1 MDVGRTSLELN
12 LFYMKTLLFNGFGK
26 KRTKRQRKRRRPV
39 KQLVEVLQQEELN
52 VEIEEK
58 ALVEA
63 LQQEELN
70 VEIEEKALVLEKV
83 NKYCNK

>member
-12 LFYMKTLLFNGFGK
+12 LFYMKMFIIQQIQQK
-26 KRTKRQRKRRRPV
+26 KDEQAKKEEEASKV
-39 KQLVEVLQQEELN
+39 NFEALQQEEFLSEN

-58 ALVEA
+58 ALM
-63 LQQEELN
+63 
-70 VEIEEKALVLEKV
+70 LEKV